1 MKRLIIGLALAVLLV
16 PILAALSC
24 ASEAP
29 EPPMTFPGEEG
40 IAPYPTAVPPP
51 GEPSPSTW
59 GGGADDEY
67 KSTTVLVNIDERMIV
82 RSGDMSL
89 VVESVNGAMQAIT
102 QLAVGYNGYVV
113 SSSVYGEEEDMRGW
127 ISIRIPDEKFDQT
140 LADIRGLAIRVEEES
155 TNSQDVTEEY
165 IDLEA
170 RLANA
175 EATEQQYL
183 ALLDKAEDVE
193 DILRIYDYLSQI
205 RREIEQIKGRMQ
217 YLERTSSM
225 SLISVSLR
233 PEFSAQ
239 ATVPAG
245 WNALEIFKSA
255 ARGLVITGQVL
266 GTIAIWLLI
275 FIPIW
280 GTILGII
287 LWRRHKRKMRG

>member
-1 MKRLIIGLALAVLLV
+1 MKKLIIGLV
-16 PILAALSC
+16 LAALVVPIIAAISC
-24 ASEAP
+24 ASEVP
-29 EPPMTFPGEEG
+29 EPAITFPGEEG
-40 IAPYPTAVPPP
+40 VVPAPQEAP
-51 GEPSPSTW
+51 GFLWE
-59 GGGADDEY
+59 GEADEG
-67 KSTTVLVNIDERMIV
+67 KGTVVTVDIDERMIV
-82 RSGDMSL
+82 RSGDMSV
-89 VVESVNGAMQAIT
+89 VVEDVTQAMQAIQ
-102 QLAVGYNGYVV
+102 QLAAGHNGYVV
-113 SSSVYGEEEDMRGW
+113 SSSVSGEEEGMRGW
-127 ISIRIPDEKFDQT
+127 ISIRVPDESFET
-140 LADIRGLAIRVEEES
+140 ALAEIRDLAVRVEEES

-225 SLISVSLR
+225 SLISVYLR
-233 PEFSAQ
+233 PEFSSQ
-239 ATVPAG
+239 ATVPSG

-280 GTILGII
+280 GTILGIV
-287 LWRRHKRKMRG
+287 LWRRHKRRMSG

>member
-1 MKRLIIGLALAVLLV
+1 MKKLIIGLALAATLVLL
-16 PILAALSC
+16 LASVSC
-24 ASEAP
+24 LKPAA
-29 EPPMTFPGEEG
+29 EPPITFPGEEG
-40 IAPYPTAVPPP
+40 MVPVPQAPPNSIW
-51 GEPSPSTW
+51 ER
-59 GGGADDEY
+59 DD
-67 KSTTVLVNIDERMIV
+67 KGSGTVVLVTTDERMIV

-89 VVESVNGAMQAIT
+89 VVDDVTQAMQAIT
-102 QLAVGYNGYVV
+102 QLAAGYNGYVV
-113 SSSVYGEEEDMRGW
+113 SSSVYGEEEGMRGW

-140 LADIRGLAIRVEEES
+140 LADIRGLAIRVEEEN

-183 ALLDKAEDVE
+183 ALLDKADDVE

-205 RREIEQIKGRMQ
+205 RQEIEQIKGRMQ

-239 ATVPAG
+239 STVPAG

-255 ARGLVITGQVL
+255 ARWLVITGQVL
-266 GTIAIWLLI
+266 GTIAIWLLL

-280 GTILGII
+280 GTVLGII

>member
-1 MKRLIIGLALAVLLV
+1 MKKLIIGLALAVLLV
-16 PILAALSC
+16 TILAALSC

-29 EPPMTFPGEEG
+29 EPAITFPREEG
-40 IAPYPTAVPPP
+40 IPAPQAP
-51 GEPSPSTW
+51 GFIWDS
-59 GGGADDEY
+59 GADEG
-67 KSTTVLVNIDERMIV
+67 KGTVVLVTTDERMIV

-89 VVESVNGAMQAIT
+89 VVDDVTQAMQAIT
-102 QLAVGYNGYVV
+102 QLAAGYNGYVV
-113 SSSVYGEEEDMRGW
+113 SSSVYGEEEGMRGW

-140 LADIRGLAIRVEEES
+140 LADIRGLAIRVEEEN

-193 DILRIYDYLSQI
+193 DILKIYDYLSQI
-205 RREIEQIKGRMQ
+205 RQEIEQIKGRMQ

-225 SLISVSLR
+225 SLVSVSLR

-239 ATVPAG
+239 STVPAG

>member
-1 MKRLIIGLALAVLLV
+1 MKKLIIGLALAVLLV

-29 EPPMTFPGEEG
+29 EPAITFPGEEG
-40 IAPYPTAVPPP
+40 IVPAPQEVP
-51 GEPSPSTW
+51 GLTW
-59 GGGADDEY
+59 ERDE
-67 KSTTVLVNIDERMIV
+67 KGSGTTVLVTTDERMIV
-82 RSGDMSL
+82 RSGDVSL
-89 VVESVNGAMQAIT
+89 VVDDVTQAMQAIT
-102 QLAVGYNGYVV
+102 QLAAGYNGYVV

-193 DILRIYDYLSQI
+193 DILRIHDYLSQI
-205 RREIEQIKGRMQ
+205 RQEIEQLKGRMQ

-225 SLISVSLR
+225 SLISASLR

-239 ATVPAG
+239 STVPAG

>member
-1 MKRLIIGLALAVLLV
+1 MKKLIIGLALAATLVLLLV
-16 PILAALSC
+16 SVSCLKPAA
-24 ASEAP
+24 
-29 EPPMTFPGEEG
+29 EPPITFPGEEG
-40 IAPYPTAVPPP
+40 MVPAPQEAPDLIW
-51 GEPSPSTW
+51 ER
-59 GGGADDEY
+59 DD
-67 KSTTVLVNIDERMIV
+67 KGSGTTVLLTTDERMIV

-89 VVESVNGAMQAIT
+89 VVDDVTQAMQAIT
-102 QLAVGYNGYVV
+102 QLAAGHNGYVV
-113 SSSVYGEEEDMRGW
+113 SSSVYGEEEGMRGW
-127 ISIRIPDEKFDQT
+127 ISIRIPDEKFEPT
-140 LADIRGLAIRVEEES
+140 LADIRGLAIRVEQEN

-183 ALLDKAEDVE
+183 ALLDKADDVE
-193 DILRIYDYLSQI
+193 DILSLDDYLSQI
-205 RREIEQIKGRMQ
+205 RQEIEQIKGRMQ

-239 ATVPAG
+239 STVPAG